1 MLYRC
6 WGGVNFVE
14 ANSAFNEA
22 ALFNE
27 AEVAVVVVS
36 TVVVFKRVAAFEK
49 P

>member
-1 MLYRC
+1 
-6 WGGVNFVE
+6 VNFAE

-22 ALFNE
+22 ALFDE
-27 AEVAVVVVS
+27 AEVAVVVS